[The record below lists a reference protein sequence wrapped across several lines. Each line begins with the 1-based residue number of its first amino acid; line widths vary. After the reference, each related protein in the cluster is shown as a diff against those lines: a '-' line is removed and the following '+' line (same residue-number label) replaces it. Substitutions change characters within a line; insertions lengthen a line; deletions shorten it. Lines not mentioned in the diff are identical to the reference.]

1 MVYFR
6 YMDWYTKQQQQ
17 QKELLH
23 QRQQELQEQQQL
35 HKQRMQEKHRKLQE
49 EQNMIFMSNRDTFE
63 NDEDDLNPDD
73 SVSNHEEHVATETDD
88 AKLRRLST
96 AENRDHEIQSE
107 FNSSSIDIRLSVK
120 SGSEK
125 ETEEIL
131 TVPFAEVSNTKTRPN
146 SAEVLLSTK

>member
-1 MVYFR
+1 
-6 YMDWYTKQQQQ
+6 
-17 QKELLH
+17 
-23 QRQQELQEQQQL
+23 
-35 HKQRMQEKHRKLQE
+35 MQEKHRKLQE
-49 EQNMIFMSNRDTFE
+49 EQNMIFVSNRDTFE

-96 AENRDHEIQSE
+96 AENRDNDIQSE